1 MLLTIDAGNTNTV
14 FALFDGKAQ
23 IGLWR
28 STTQAQR
35 TVDEYAAFLKM
46 MMMQAGIDPNSIT
59 DAIIGSVVPDT
70 NFNLLKLC
78 RDHFNCEPLFVGE
91 PHVKTGIDV
100 DIDRPDELGA
110 DRLINAVAGADL
122 YDTPLLIIDFGT
134 ATTFDVLDDNR
145 RYCGGAIAPGV
156 NLSIRALHMAAAK
169 LPSVAVA
176 RPPSV
181 IAKNTIDAIQS
192 GVFWGYVGMIEGLI
206 GRMKDEFDMP
216 MKVVATGGL
225 SRLFD
230 NAISSIDETNMDLT
244 LHGLYLIHQMN
255 KTQEIKK

>member
-1 MLLTIDAGNTNTV
+1 MLLTIDSGNTNTV
-14 FALFDGKAQ
+14 FAIFDGKELK
-23 IGLWR
+23 GLWR
-28 STTQAQR
+28 STTNAQR

-46 MMMQAGIDPNSIT
+46 MMMQADLDPKDVT

-78 RDHFNCEPLFVGE
+78 HDHFDCEPLFIGA
-91 PHVKTGIDV
+91 PNVKTGIKV
-100 DIDRPDELGA
+100 DIDRPEELGA
-110 DRLINAVAGADL
+110 DRLINAVAGKDL
-122 YDTPLLIIDFGT
+122 YNTPLLIIDFGT
-134 ATTFDVLDDNR
+134 ATTFDVLDEKGT
-145 RYCGGAIAPGV
+145 YCGGAIAPGV

-176 RPPSV
+176 RPANV
-181 IAKNTIDAIQS
+181 IGKDTVSAIQS

-206 GRMKDEFDMP
+206 SRMKDEFDMP

-225 SRLFD
+225 SRLFTH
-230 NAISSIDETNMDLT
+230 AIESIDETNMDLT

-255 KTQEIKK
+255 KK

>member
-14 FALFDGKAQ
+14 FALFDGEKQ
-23 IGLWR
+23 VGLWR
-28 STTQAQR
+28 STTQVQR

-46 MMMQAGIDPNSIT
+46 MMIQAYIDPKDVT
-59 DAIIGSVVPDT
+59 DAIVGSVVPDA

-78 RDHFNCEPLFVGE
+78 QDHFNCDPLFVGA
-91 PHVKTGIDV
+91 PDVKTGIIV
-100 DIDRPDELGA
+100 DIDRPAELGA

-122 YDTPLLIIDFGT
+122 YDTPLLIVDFGT
-134 ATTFDVLDDNR
+134 ATTFDVLDENGH
-145 RYCGGAIAPGV
+145 YCGGAIAPGV

-176 RPPSV
+176 RPPNV
-181 IAKNTIDAIQS
+181 IAKDTVTAIQS

-206 GRMKDEFDMP
+206 SRMKDEFNVP

-230 NAISSIDETNMDLT
+230 NAISLIDETNMDLT
-244 LHGLYLIHQMN
+244 LRGLFLIYKMN
-255 KTQEIKK
+255 KK

>member
-14 FALFDGKAQ
+14 FALFEGEKQ
-23 IGLWR
+23 VGLWR
-28 STTQAQR
+28 STTQAER
-35 TVDEYAAFLKM
+35 TVDEYAVFLKM
-46 MMMQAGIDPNSIT
+46 MMMQAGLDPNGVT
-59 DAIIGSVVPDT
+59 AAIIGSVVPDT

-78 RDHFNCEPLFVGE
+78 QNHFDCTPMFVGA
-91 PHVKTGIDV
+91 PDVDTGIEV
-100 DIDRPDELGA
+100 DIDRPEELGA

-134 ATTFDVLDDNR
+134 ATTFDVIDEKGH
-145 RYCGGAIAPGV
+145 YCGGAIAPGV

-181 IAKNTIDAIQS
+181 IGKDTVTAIQS

-206 GRMKDEFDMP
+206 NRMKDEFDQP
-216 MKVVATGGL
+216 MRVVATGGL

-244 LHGLYLIHQMN
+244 LRGLFLIYQKN
-255 KTQEIKK
+255 KK

>member
-1 MLLTIDAGNTNTV
+1 
-14 FALFDGKAQ
+14 
-23 IGLWR
+23 
-28 STTQAQR
+28 
-35 TVDEYAAFLKM
+35 
-46 MMMQAGIDPNSIT
+46 
-59 DAIIGSVVPDT
+59 
-70 NFNLLKLC
+70 
-78 RDHFNCEPLFVGE
+78 
-91 PHVKTGIDV
+91 
-100 DIDRPDELGA
+100 
-110 DRLINAVAGADL
+110 
-122 YDTPLLIIDFGT
+122 LLIIDFGT

-216 MKVVATGGL
+216 MRVVATGGL

-255 KTQEIKK
+255 KT

>member
-14 FALFDGKAQ
+14 FALFDGKKQ
-23 IGLWR
+23 VGLWR
-28 STTQAQR
+28 STTQAER
-35 TVDEYAAFLKM
+35 TVDEYAAFLKIM
-46 MMMQAGIDPNSIT
+46 MIQACIDPKEVT

-70 NFNLLKLC
+70 NFNLMKLC
-78 RDHFNCEPLFVGE
+78 RDHFDCEPLFIGA
-91 PHVKTGIDV
+91 PNVKTGIKI
-100 DIDRPDELGA
+100 DIDRPEELGA
-110 DRLINAVAGADL
+110 DRLINAVAGANL
-122 YDTPLLIIDFGT
+122 YDTPLLIVDFGT
-134 ATTFDVLDDNR
+134 ATTFDVIDENGH
-145 RYCGGAIAPGV
+145 YCGGAISPGV

-181 IAKNTIDAIQS
+181 IAKNTVDAIQS

-206 GRMKDEFDMP
+206 NRMKEEFNVP

-225 SRLFD
+225 ARLFD

-255 KTQEIKK
+255 KK